1 MFHHGEINAQ
11 FPINMQHSK
20 RTKNENKYESEVPA
34 SSTNEGK
41 GTKQSDTVL
50 PFLVPKSSAKLL
62 VFKELWKKGKAAYK
76 KTAKAI
82 KSVVKKVVET
92 IKTVAELVVEQVKK
106 AVSKLAASS
115 HDLFFL
121 IAFVCTHRWTI

>member
-1 MFHHGEINAQ
+1 M
-11 FPINMQHSK
+11 
-20 RTKNENKYESEVPA
+20 PA

-115 HDLFFL
+115 HVIFVL